1 MRTQF
6 VAAWSAF
13 IYDVSIGFAKYSFR
27 LRCRGA
33 LAAEFT
39 VDLGAVPF
47 GQTAAQTVLR
57 SAGLSSSNSNIEKGA
72 SAGPRAIFRQL
83 IFMQTGIK
91 TLLMTIAAVTA
102 MDAASA
108 AGIKELD
115 TVEGIKSYE
124 LDNGLKIVLFADQSK
139 PTATVNTTYLVGSRM
154 ENYGE
159 TGMAH
164 LLEHLMFK
172 GSKNY
177 PDPTKEFT
185 RRGFRMNGTT
195 WLDRTNYFVS
205 FTANDDNMRWALGW
219 SADAMV
225 NSFIAK
231 KDLDTEMTVV
241 RNEYEMGEN
250 KPVSVM
256 LKRMQSVLFDWHAYG
271 RSTIGARSDIENVPI
286 ENLQAFY
293 RKWYQPDNAVLTVSG
308 KFDEAKVLEWIS
320 ETFGKIKRPERVLPR
335 EWTVE
340 PTADGARE
348 FEIRRPGEMQL
359 VAVGYRIPSALAE
372 DCNAVETA
380 VDILS
385 ESPRGRLYKE
395 LVESGQASQ
404 VFGWALSAKNPGFVM
419 FGAMVKKGD
428 NIEVVKNKMID
439 VIERTFAKKP
449 ATDEEV
455 KTSLA
460 EAAIDYERTL
470 SDPEQFAVDLSDYI
484 ALGDWRLFFADRD
497 STAKVTPAAVNEAA
511 ATYFV
516 RDNRVVGKFIPD
528 DHPRRAPYMTTPDVK
543 EVIAKTTF
551 KREGDV
557 AEAFDVSQA
566 NIDARTERLSINGV
580 DVALL
585 PKKTRGQT
593 VTVLTSFQYG
603 NLETTTGKTVL
614 NYLVEP
620 MLSRGTDQM
629 DRKHI
634 ADRQTELKV
643 QGDVLGFTT
652 TAPNVVNAIELM
664 GNLIARSTFP
674 EKEFDQFV
682 RQLSTMLESRSDDPI
697 ALGRDAL
704 LKHFEVYPLGDP
716 RNPTRNAYLREELG
730 KVSRDEVYDWF
741 VKAVSNG
748 HGQVA
753 VVGDFDPAAVKA
765 ALEKSVGNKK
775 NADPKYDYKRYWS
788 EYKPVAADRIL
799 IDTPSKENAAIFAR
813 VDFPANVDDADAPAL
828 VVADWIMGGGTGLS
842 NRLVDRLRQKEGLS
856 YGVGSRVR
864 LPRHG
869 NRASWNM
876 SAIVAPQNLLKA
888 EECAREEIARIV
900 KEGVTQTE
908 LDEAKKGILQS
919 RAVSRAQDDYLAHS
933 WVVMMDSGKTFAD
946 SKKFEDAIS
955 RLTLEEVNA
964 AVRKMLVEKNITF
977 VLAGDLAKGKVK

>member
-1 MRTQF
+1 MT
-6 VAAWSAF
+6 
-13 IYDVSIGFAKYSFR
+13 Y
-27 LRCRGA
+27 
-33 LAAEFT
+33 
-39 VDLGAVPF
+39 
-47 GQTAAQTVLR
+47 
-57 SAGLSSSNSNIEKGA
+57 
-72 SAGPRAIFRQL
+72 
-83 IFMQTGIK
+83 TGIK
-91 TLLMTIAAVTA
+91 TLIMTIAAVTA
-102 MDAASA
+102 MDASA
-108 AGIKELD
+108 AGIKELA

-124 LDNGLKIVLFADQSK
+124 LDNGLKVVLFADQSK

-250 KPVSVM
+250 KPLSVM

-271 RSTIGARSDIENVPI
+271 RNTIGARSDIENVPI

-308 KFDEAKVLEWIS
+308 KFDEAQVLGWIE

-340 PTADGARE
+340 PVADGPRE

-385 ESPRGRLYKE
+385 EAPRGRLYKE
-395 LVESGQASQ
+395 LVETGMASQ
-404 VFGWALSAKNPGFVM
+404 VFGWSLSARDPGFVM
-419 FGAMVKKGD
+419 FGAMVKKDGAL
-428 NIEVVKNKMID
+428 EPVKNKMID
-439 VIERTFAKKP
+439 IIERSFAKTP
-449 ATDEEV
+449 ATDDEV

-460 EAAIDYERTL
+460 EAATDYERSL

-484 ALGDWRLFFADRD
+484 ALGDWRLFFVDRD
-497 STAKVTPAAVNEAA
+497 STARVTPAAVDAAA

-516 RDNRVVGKFIPD
+516 RDNRVVGSFIPD
-528 DHPRRAPYMTTPDVK
+528 DHPRRAPALTTPDVK
-543 EVIAKTTF
+543 SVIASATF
-551 KREGDV
+551 KTEGDA

-566 NIDARTERLSINGV
+566 NIDARTERFKIGDV

-593 VTVLTSFQYG
+593 VTVLTSFKYG
-603 NLETTTGKTVL
+603 NLKAAEGRSVL

-620 MLSRGTDQM
+620 MLSRGTRDLN
-629 DRKHI
+629 RKEI
-634 ADRQTELKV
+634 ADRQTELKI
-643 QGDVLGFTT
+643 QGDVLAFTT
-652 TAPNVVNAIELM
+652 TAPNVVPAIELM
-664 GNLIARSTFP
+664 GSLVSSSTFP
-674 EKEFDQFV
+674 VKEFDQFV
-682 RQLSTMLESRSDDPI
+682 GQLTTMLESRSDDPI
-697 ALGRDAL
+697 MLGRDAM
-704 LKHFEVYPLGDP
+704 LKHFETYPEGDA
-716 RNPTRNAYLREELG
+716 RNPTRNSYLLEGL
-730 KVSRDEVYDWF
+730 KHVNRDEVYDWF
-741 VKAVSNG
+741 VKAVSNT

-775 NADPKYDYKRYWS
+775 NADPAYDFERYFS
-788 EYKPVAADRIL
+788 TYKPVAADRIL
-799 IDTPSKENAAIFAR
+799 VNTPAKENAAIFAR
-813 VDFPANVDDADAPAL
+813 VDFPANVNDKDAAAL
-828 VVADWIMGGGTGLS
+828 IVADWVVGGGTGLS

-864 LPRHG
+864 LPQFG

-876 SAIVAPQNLLKA
+876 SAIVAPQNILKA
-888 EECAREEIARIV
+888 EQCAREEIARVV
-900 KEGVTQTE
+900 KDGITAEE
-908 LDEAKKGILQS
+908 LAEAKRGIIES

-933 WVVMMDSGKTFAD
+933 WVVFMDAGKTFAD
-946 SKKFEDAIS
+946 SKKLEDAIGA
-955 RLTLEEVNA
+955 LTLDEVNA
-964 AVRKMLVEKNITF
+964 AVRKMLVEGNITY
-977 VLAGDLAKGKVK
+977 VLAGDLAKAGIKLEK

>member
-1 MRTQF
+1 
-6 VAAWSAF
+6 
-13 IYDVSIGFAKYSFR
+13 
-27 LRCRGA
+27 
-33 LAAEFT
+33 
-39 VDLGAVPF
+39 
-47 GQTAAQTVLR
+47 
-57 SAGLSSSNSNIEKGA
+57 
-72 SAGPRAIFRQL
+72 
-83 IFMQTGIK
+83 MQTGIK

-102 MDAASA
+102 MDASA
-108 AGIKELD
+108 VGIKELD
-115 TVEGIKSYE
+115 TVEGIKSFE
-124 LDNGLKIVLFADQSK
+124 LDNGLKVVLFADQSK

-271 RSTIGARSDIENVPI
+271 RNTIGARSDIENVPI

-308 KFDEAKVLEWIS
+308 KFDEVKVLSWIE
-320 ETFGKIKRPERVLPR
+320 ETFGKIKRPDRKLSR
-335 EWTVE
+335 EWTIE
-340 PTADGARE
+340 PVADGPRE
-348 FEIRRPGEMQL
+348 FEIRRPGEMKL

-385 ESPRGRLYKE
+385 EAPRGRLYKE
-395 LVESGQASQ
+395 LVETGMASQ
-404 VFGWALSAKNPGFVM
+404 VFGWSLSARDPGFVM
-419 FGAMVKKGD
+419 FGAMLKKD
-428 NIEVVKNKMID
+428 DAIEPVKNKMLD
-439 VIERTFAKKP
+439 VIERTFSKNP
-449 ATDEEV
+449 ATEDEV

-460 EAAIDYERTL
+460 EAATDYERSL

-484 ALGDWRLFFADRD
+484 ALGDWRLFFVDRD
-497 STAKVTPAAVNEAA
+497 STARVTPQAVDQAA

-516 RDNRVVGKFIPD
+516 RDNRVVGLFIPD
-528 DHPRRAPYMTTPDVK
+528 EHPRRAPAMTTPDVK
-543 EVIAKTTF
+543 DVIAKATF
-551 KREGDV
+551 KTEGDV

-566 NIDARTERLSINGV
+566 NIDARTERFKIGDV
-580 DVALL
+580 EVALL
-585 PKKTRGQT
+585 PKKTRGRT
-593 VTVLTSFQYG
+593 VTVITTFRYG
-603 NLETTTGKTVL
+603 NLETTAGRTVL

-620 MLSRGTDQM
+620 MLSRGTADM
-629 DRKHI
+629 DRKQI

-652 TAPNVVNAIELM
+652 TAENVVPAIELM
-664 GNLIARSTFP
+664 GKLVSSSTFP
-674 EKEFDQFV
+674 KKEFDQFV
-682 RQLSTMLESRSDDPI
+682 NQLSTMLESRSDDPI
-697 ALGRDAL
+697 MLGRDAL
-704 LKHFEVYPLGDP
+704 LKHFETYPEGDP
-716 RNPTRNAYLREELG
+716 RNPTRNSYLREGL
-730 KVSRDEVYDWF
+730 KTVNRDAVYDWF
-741 VKAVSNG
+741 EKAVSNT

-765 ALEKSVGNKK
+765 ALEKAVAVKK
-775 NADPKYDYKRYWS
+775 NADAKYDYKRYFS

-799 IDTPSKENAAIFAR
+799 VDTPAKENAAIFAR
-813 VDFPANVDDADAPAL
+813 VDFPANANDKDAAAL
-828 VVADWIMGGGTGLS
+828 IVADWVMGGGTGLS

-864 LPRHG
+864 LPQFG

-876 SAIVAPQNLLKA
+876 SAIVAPQNILKA
-888 EECAREEIARIV
+888 EECAREEIARMV
-900 KEGVTQTE
+900 KDGITE
-908 LDEAKKGILQS
+908 QELTEAKKGILES

-933 WVVMMDSGKTFAD
+933 WVVFMDAGKTFAD
-946 SKKFEDAIS
+946 SKKLEDAIAA
-955 RLTLEEVNA
+955 LTLDEVNA
-964 AVRKMLVEKNITF
+964 AVRKMLVEANITY
-977 VLAGDLAKGKVK
+977 VLAGDLAKAGIKTQK

>member
-1 MRTQF
+1 
-6 VAAWSAF
+6 
-13 IYDVSIGFAKYSFR
+13 
-27 LRCRGA
+27 
-33 LAAEFT
+33 
-39 VDLGAVPF
+39 
-47 GQTAAQTVLR
+47 
-57 SAGLSSSNSNIEKGA
+57 
-72 SAGPRAIFRQL
+72 
-83 IFMQTGIK
+83 
-91 TLLMTIAAVTA
+91 MTIAAVTA
-102 MDAASA
+102 MDASA

-124 LDNGLKIVLFADQSK
+124 LDNGLKVVLFADQSK

-271 RSTIGARSDIENVPI
+271 RNTIGARSDIENVPI

-308 KFDEAKVLEWIS
+308 KFDEAKVLEWIE
-320 ETFGKIKRPERVLPR
+320 ETFGKIKRPDRALPG
-335 EWTVE
+335 EWTIE
-340 PTADGARE
+340 PVADGPRE

-385 ESPRGRLYKE
+385 EAPRGRLYKE
-395 LVESGQASQ
+395 LVETGMASQ
-404 VFGWALSAKNPGFVM
+404 VFGWSLSAKAPGFVM

-428 NIEVVKNKMID
+428 ALEPVKNKLID
-439 VIERTFAKKP
+439 VIERSFAKTP
-449 ATDEEV
+449 ATEDEV

-484 ALGDWRLFFADRD
+484 ALGDWRLFFVDRD
-497 STAKVTPAAVNEAA
+497 STARVTAADIDAA
-511 ATYFV
+511 ASTYFV
-516 RDNRVVGKFIPD
+516 RDNRVVGMFIPD
-528 DHPRRAPYMTTPDVK
+528 DHPRRAPYLATPDVK
-543 EVIAKTTF
+543 DVIAKAEF
-551 KREGDV
+551 KTQGDV

-566 NIDARTERLSINGV
+566 NIDARTERLKINGV

-593 VTVLTSFQYG
+593 VTVLTSFRYG
-603 NLETTTGKTVL
+603 NLETTQGKTII

-620 MLSRGTDQM
+620 MLSRGTSAM
-629 DRKHI
+629 DRRQI

-643 QGDVLGFTT
+643 QGDVLAFTT
-652 TAPNVVNAIELM
+652 TAPNVVNAIKLM
-664 GNLIARSTFP
+664 GELSRESTFP
-674 EKEFDQFV
+674 KKEFDQFV
-682 RQLSTMLESRSDDPI
+682 SQLSTMLESRSDDPI
-697 ALGRDAL
+697 ALGRDAML
-704 LKHFEVYPLGDP
+704 EHFETYPAGDP
-716 RNPTRNAYLREELG
+716 RNPTRNAYLREGL
-730 KVSRDEVYDWF
+730 KSVDRDTVYDWF
-741 VKAVSNG
+741 VNAVSNG
-748 HGQVA
+748 SGQVA
-753 VVGDFDPAAVKA
+753 VVGDFDAEAVKA
-765 ALEKSVGNKK
+765 ALKEVLGSKK
-775 NADPKYDYKRYWS
+775 NADPRYNYARYFS
-788 EYKPVAADRIL
+788 EYKPVKADRIL
-799 IDTPSKENAAIFAR
+799 VNTPAKENAAIFAR
-813 VDFPANVDDADAPAL
+813 VDFPANVNDKDAAAL
-828 VVADWIMGGGTGLS
+828 VVADWVMGGGTGLS

-864 LPRHG
+864 LPQFG

-876 SAIVAPQNLLKA
+876 SAIVAPQNILKA
-888 EECAREEIARIV
+888 ESCAREEIARMV
-900 KEGVTQTE
+900 KDGITAEE
-908 LDEAKKGILQS
+908 LAEAKKGILQS
-919 RAVSRAQDDYLAHS
+919 RAVSRAQDDYLANS
-933 WVVMMDSGKTFAD
+933 WVVLMDAGKTFAD

-955 RLTLEEVNA
+955 ALTVDEVNA
-964 AVRKMLVEKNITF
+964 AVRKMLVEDNITF
-977 VLAGDLAKGKVK
+977 VLAGDLAKAGIKTEK